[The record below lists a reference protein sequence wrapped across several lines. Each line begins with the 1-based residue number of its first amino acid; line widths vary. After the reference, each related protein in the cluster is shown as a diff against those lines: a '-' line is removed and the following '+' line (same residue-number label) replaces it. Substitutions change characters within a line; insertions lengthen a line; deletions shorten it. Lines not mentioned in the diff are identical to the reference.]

1 MAKVKWAISPYD
13 RVLLELEDATRWIGH
28 SELFKRCQTTFPD
41 ALEFNGVIRNLL
53 YLQEIVGR
61 TVPTGGRPRTEY
73 RHAGNGFLD
82 SPGAEDRILG
92 ILRRR
97 GGCLTRTELLRI
109 SHIRAKD
116 LDARITKLITDGYI
130 LEHRLA
136 GRGRSRREYLLNTPE
151 TIQRHGPSPVD
162 EYIKQRINEELLRRQ
177 EPSID
182 DEPRSAEE
190 YDEWIRKQETP

>member
-116 LDARITKLITDGYI
+116 LDTRV
-130 LEHRLA
+130 LA
-136 GRGRSRREYLLNTPE
+136 QYSRNHPT
-151 TIQRHGPSPVD
+151 
-162 EYIKQRINEELLRRQ
+162 
-177 EPSID
+177 
-182 DEPRSAEE
+182 PRSESGGRIHQTANQRG
-190 YDEWIRKQETP
+190 IAATAGTVHR